1 MIAHVDTSNHTPTV
15 VHEAKSETPARGKAP
30 APRYPARPLPVEPE
44 DEPTPRFLNRHG
56 RRAEAAMARKH
67 ATKLRLAA
75 RARLA
80 KKSMSAKRAAKKEQT
95 CST

>member
-1 MIAHVDTSNHTPTV
+1 MSYDQNDPAFAEFNEPKRRAPK
-15 VHEAKSETPARGKAP
+15 AKSAAP
-30 APRYPARPLPVEPE
+30 PL
-44 DEPTPRFLNRHG
+44 FLNRHG
-56 RRAEAAMARKH
+56 RRAAAAMARKH